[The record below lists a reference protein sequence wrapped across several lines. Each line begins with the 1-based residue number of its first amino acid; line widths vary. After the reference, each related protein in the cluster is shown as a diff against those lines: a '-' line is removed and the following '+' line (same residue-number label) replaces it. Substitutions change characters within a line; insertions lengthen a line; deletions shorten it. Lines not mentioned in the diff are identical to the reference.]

1 MNSNRLTKQI
11 FDFFHNRKTKSNWF
25 TEIEKDLRELKI
37 TEKSLLDRTA
47 RISIKDEKIRF
58 QDKSK
63 IKPKPIISDEE
74 RRRRSERMKKYWA
87 QRKEQHT
94 KK

>member
-1 MNSNRLTKQI
+1 MTIK
-11 FDFFHNRKTKSNWF
+11 KKNWF

-47 RISIKDEKIRF
+47 RISIKDKKIRF
-58 QDKSK
+58 RDKSK
-63 IKPKPIISDEE
+63 IKPKPIVSDEE
-74 RRRRSERMKKYWA
+74 RRRRSERIKKYWA